1 MPIHLD
7 GINVGGETMGDSEK
21 ITVNI
26 GSVDLGR
33 IDLLVQEGF
42 YASRADFIRTAI
54 RNQLDRQRDTVDSI
68 TTRKSMVIGTLS
80 ITRKELEQKRDAN
93 EMINVKVIGM
103 LIMTDDITPAL
114 ALETIQSVTV
124 RGVFKAPEDL
134 KQALSDRL
142 H

>member
-1 MPIHLD
+1 
-7 GINVGGETMGDSEK
+7 MGRRIKVSDTEK

-26 GSVDLGR
+26 GIVDLGR

-54 RNQLDRQRDTVDSI
+54 RNQLERQKSAVDSI

-80 ITRKELEQKRDAN
+80 YNRHELEQKREEN

-103 LIMTDDITPAL
+103 FILTDDISPQL
-114 ALETIQSVTV
+114 ALDTIQSVTV
-124 RGVFKAPEDL
+124 RGVFKAPEDV
-134 KQALSDRL
+134 KEALQDRL

>member
-1 MPIHLD
+1 MSD
-7 GINVGGETMGDSEK
+7 TEK

-26 GSVDLGR
+26 GIVDLGR

-54 RNQLDRQRDTVDSI
+54 RNQLERQKSAVDSI

-80 ITRKELEQKRDAN
+80 YNRHELEQKREEN
-93 EMINVKVIGM
+93 EMVNVKVIGM
-103 LIMTDDITPAL
+103 FILTDDISPQL
-114 ALETIQSVTV
+114 ALDSIQSVTV
-124 RGVFKAPEDL
+124 RGVFKAPEDV
-134 KQALSDRL
+134 KEALQDRL

>member
-1 MPIHLD
+1 MS
-7 GINVGGETMGDSEK
+7 ETEK
-21 ITVNI
+21 ITINI

-42 YASRADFIRTAI
+42 YASRSDFVRTAI
-54 RNQLDRQRDTVDSI
+54 RNQLERQKSAVDSI

-80 ITRKELEQKRDAN
+80 YNRHELEQKRDDN

-103 LIMTDDITPAL
+103 FILSDDVTPQL
-114 ALETIQSVTV
+114 ALDTIQSVTV
-124 RGVFKAPEDL
+124 RGVFKAPEDV
-134 KQALSDRL
+134 KQALSDRF

>member
-1 MPIHLD
+1 MT
-7 GINVGGETMGDSEK
+7 ETEK

-42 YASRADFIRTAI
+42 YSSRADFIRTAI
-54 RNQLDRQRDTVDSI
+54 RNQLERQRTTVDSI

-80 ITRKELEQKRDAN
+80 YSRKELEKKREDN
-93 EMINVKVIGM
+93 EMVNVKVIGM
-103 LIMTDDITPAL
+103 FILTDDIPVDL
-114 ALETIQSVTV
+114 ALDTIQSVTV
-124 RGVFKAPEDL
+124 RGVFKAPEDI
-134 KQALSDRL
+134 KEALADRI